1 MAFSWQEYGNGM
13 LIPTPGNLPNP
24 GIKPASL
31 ASLILAEGFFTTM
44 PPGKPDGKPS
54 FYI

>member
-1 MAFSWQEYGNGM
+1 M
-13 LIPTPGNLPNP
+13 LIPTTGDLPNP

-31 ASLILAEGFFTTM
+31 ASLILADGFFTTM
-44 PPGKPDGKPS
+44 PFGKPDGKPS